1 MTLSA
6 FKGILNN
13 VSKEFLISP
22 LVDSGVASVEVV
34 YLVLKGRMNKR
45 DAFRHLIKEAAG
57 SINSSA
63 TVLGTLLIL
72 RALSYIPTPGCIAI
86 LIVAKIAVKKL
97 KNKHATK

>member
-34 YLVLKGRMNKR
+34 YLLLKGKMTKR
-45 DAFRHLIKEAAG
+45 DALNHVIKEATG
-57 SINSSA
+57 TINSSVA
-63 TVLGTLLIL
+63 VFGSLLIL
-72 RALSYIPTPGCIAI
+72 RALSYISTPGRIAI

-97 KNKHATK
+97 QNRL

>member
-22 LVDSGVASVEVV
+22 LVDSGFASVEVV

-45 DAFRHLIKEAAG
+45 DAFRHLIKEATG
-57 SINSSA
+57 TINSSVA
-63 TVLGTLLIL
+63 VLGTLLIL
-72 RALSYIPTPGCIAI
+72 RALSYVPTPGRIAI

>member
-22 LVDSGVASVEVV
+22 LVDSGAASVEVV
-34 YLVLKGRMNKR
+34 YLVLTGRMNKR
-45 DAFRHLIKEAAG
+45 DAFRHLIKEATG
-57 SINSSA
+57 TINSSVA
-63 TVLGTLLIL
+63 VLGTLLIL
-72 RALSYIPTPGCIAI
+72 RALSYVPTPGRIAI

>member
-34 YLVLKGRMNKR
+34 YLVLKGKMTKR
-45 DAFRHLIKEAAG
+45 GRNPF
-57 SINSSA
+57 
-63 TVLGTLLIL
+63 
-72 RALSYIPTPGCIAI
+72 
-86 LIVAKIAVKKL
+86 
-97 KNKHATK
+97 

>member
-22 LVDSGVASVEVV
+22 LVDSGFASVEVV
-34 YLVLKGRMNKR
+34 YLVLKGKMTKR
-45 DAFRHLIKEAAG
+45 DALNHVIKEATG
-57 SINSSA
+57 TINSSVA
-63 TVLGTLLIL
+63 VLGTLLIL
-72 RALSYIPTPGCIAI
+72 RALSYVPTPGRIAI
-86 LIVAKIAVKKL
+86 LIVAKIAVKSL

>member
-22 LVDSGVASVEVV
+22 LVDSGFASVEVV
-34 YLVLKGRMNKR
+34 YLVLKGKMTKR
-45 DAFRHLIKEAAG
+45 DALNHVIKEATG
-57 SINSSA
+57 TINSSVA
-63 TVLGTLLIL
+63 VLGTLLIL
-72 RALSYIPTPGCIAI
+72 RALSYIPTPGRIAI

>member
-1 MTLSA
+1 MALSA

-34 YLVLKGRMNKR
+34 YLVLKGKMTKR
-45 DAFRHLIKEAAG
+45 DAFNHVIKGATG
-57 SINSSA
+57 TINSSVA
-63 TVLGTLLIL
+63 VLGTLLIL
-72 RALSYIPTPGCIAI
+72 RALSYIPTPGRIAI

-97 KNKHATK
+97 RNRR